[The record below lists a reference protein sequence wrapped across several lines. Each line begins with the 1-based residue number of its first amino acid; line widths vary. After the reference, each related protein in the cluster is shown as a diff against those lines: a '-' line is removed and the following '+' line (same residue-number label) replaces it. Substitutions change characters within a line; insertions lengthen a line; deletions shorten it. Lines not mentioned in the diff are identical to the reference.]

1 VIQTDAIG
9 NQTSKVLVCPSTSDL
24 SNHLPVRPTLQANS
38 LNGIQLR
45 SQFIVDKTLFNGA
58 ALARSSGG
66 WTHRLT
72 KQLDCALMV
81 VLGLAR

>member
-1 VIQTDAIG
+1 MGFSCDL
-9 NQTSKVLVCPSTSDL
+9 NLLSTK
-24 SNHLPVRPTLQANS
+24 HL
-38 LNGIQLR
+38 
-45 SQFIVDKTLFNGA
+45 LFNGA